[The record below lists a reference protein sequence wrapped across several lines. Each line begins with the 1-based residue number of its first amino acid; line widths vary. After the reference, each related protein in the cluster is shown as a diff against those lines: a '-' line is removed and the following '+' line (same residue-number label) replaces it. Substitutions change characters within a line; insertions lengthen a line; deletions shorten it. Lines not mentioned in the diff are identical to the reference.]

1 MTNNKMSLFN
11 FYIADELKDD
21 TQAKLAELL
30 GEQSKGQMAALI
42 RVLLKQFVA
51 TPNNKIN
58 PVLISAIDA
67 EYTYSKIKNKRSKL

>member
-1 MTNNKMSLFN
+1 MIKNKMSLFN

-21 TQAKLAELL
+21 IQTKLAELL

>member
-1 MTNNKMSLFN
+1 MIKNKMSLFN
-11 FYIADELKDD
+11 FYIANELKDD
-21 TQAKLAELL
+21 TQTKLAELL

>member
-1 MTNNKMSLFN
+1 MINNKMSLFN
-11 FYIADELKDD
+11 FYIADDLKND
-21 TQAKLAELL
+21 TQTKLAELL

>member
-1 MTNNKMSLFN
+1 MIKNKMSLFN

-21 TQAKLAELL
+21 TQTKLAELL

-58 PVLISAIDA
+58 SVLISAIDA

>member
-11 FYIADELKDD
+11 FYIADDLKND
-21 TQAKLAELL
+21 TQTKLAELL

>member
-1 MTNNKMSLFN
+1 MVKNKMSLFN

-21 TQAKLAELL
+21 TQTKLAELL

>member
-1 MTNNKMSLFN
+1 MSLFN
-11 FYIADELKDD
+11 FYIADDLKND
-21 TQAKLAELL
+21 TQTKLAELL

>member
-1 MTNNKMSLFN
+1 MIKNKMSLFN

-21 TQAKLAELL
+21 TQTKLAELL

-58 PVLISAIDA
+58 PALISAIDA

>member
-1 MTNNKMSLFN
+1 MIKNKMSLFN

-21 TQAKLAELL
+21 TQTKLAELL

>member
-1 MTNNKMSLFN
+1 MIKNKMSLFN

-21 TQAKLAELL
+21 TQTKLAELL

-67 EYTYSKIKNKRSKL
+67 EYMYSKIKNKRSKL

>member
-1 MTNNKMSLFN
+1 MINDKMSLFN
-11 FYIADELKDD
+11 FYIADDLKND
-21 TQAKLAELL
+21 TQTKLAELL